1 MQAALN
7 FFRMSKVLLLLIDI
21 YLFFWFL
28 ILFLSLFA
36 ALMHLSLEL
45 KILFSNCF

>member
-7 FFRMSKVLLLLIDI
+7 FFRMSKVLSLLIDI
-21 YLFFWFL
+21 CFFLFL